1 MPLTGKSADFA
12 IDSVKAKIQ
21 DEEDLPSD
29 QQHLIL
35 ASQQLEE
42 DRTESESQ
50 RPECRAGQMTRRTVS
65 RRTRPG
71 EQLRERHCHTATC
84 SDEPLERGGARS
96 RCGEMLQRQ
105 SSSERAARRSPDDM
119 HSRAATGRCA
129 GCTSC
134 GLHKHWS
141 STQGSTRHADWSIST
156 SVSASR
162 SARWPLGT

>member
-71 EQLRERHCHTATC
+71 EQLRARHCHTATC
-84 SDEPLERGGARS
+84 SDEPPRARGCQEQMR
-96 RCGEMLQRQ
+96 
-105 SSSERAARRSPDDM
+105 
-119 HSRAATGRCA
+119 
-129 GCTSC
+129 
-134 GLHKHWS
+134 
-141 STQGSTRHADWSIST
+141 
-156 SVSASR
+156 
-162 SARWPLGT
+162 